1 MKDTTQRIDKYL
13 ANHGVCSRRSVQN
26 LLDKKQVTVQKK
38 RITEAGERIR
48 ADDTVYINGHV
59 LQNVQ
64 HIYYA
69 LHKPKEIISTASDE
83 YGRKSITS
91 LIPTSVRL
99 YPIGRLDKNTTG
111 LILLTNDG
119 ELTNLLTHPRYHV
132 EKVYRLM
139 MVGKITDKQIYAL
152 KNGVVLEDGKTLP
165 ATVVV
170 RKKITNFS
178 IVDVTLKEGRNRQI
192 RRMCEV
198 LNIKLISLKRIRIG
212 KLALGTLPEGAYR
225 KLSPKEVKTL
235 RNYETRN

>member
-1 MKDTTQRIDKYL
+1 M
-13 ANHGVCSRRSVQN
+13 
-26 LLDKKQVTVQKK
+26 QVTVNKK
-38 RITEAGERIR
+38 RILTSGEHVHLGDEVR
-48 ADDTVYINGHV
+48 INGHAIKPTV
-59 LQNVQ
+59 YK
-64 HIYYA
+64 YYA
-69 LHKPKEIISTASDE
+69 LHKPKGIVSTASDE

-91 LIPTSVRL
+91 FIPTSIRL

-139 MVGKITDKQIYAL
+139 AVGKITDKQVYAL
-152 KNGVVLEDGKTLP
+152 KNGVLLEDGKTLP

-178 IVDVTLKEGRNRQI
+178 IVDVTLQEGRNRQI

-198 LNIKLISLKRIRIG
+198 LGIRLIALKRIRIG
-212 KLALGTLPEGAYR
+212 NLALGTLPEGAYR
-225 KLSPKEVKTL
+225 QLTLKEVRALK
-235 RNYETRN
+235 NYETRN